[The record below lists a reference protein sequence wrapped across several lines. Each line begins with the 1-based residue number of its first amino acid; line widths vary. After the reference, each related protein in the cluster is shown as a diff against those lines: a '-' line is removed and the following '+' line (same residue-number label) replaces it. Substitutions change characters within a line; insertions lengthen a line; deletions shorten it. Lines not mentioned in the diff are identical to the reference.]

1 MQSINLWKFKISD
14 VRPTNSGLIEQQ
26 RKTYSWIAAN
36 YTNSIEKMR
45 TSKTNEIKKNPV
57 KDIQ

>member
-1 MQSINLWKFKISD
+1 MQSINLWKFKSSD
-14 VRPTNSGLIEQQ
+14 VRPTNSDLIEQQ

-36 YTNSIEKMR
+36 YANSTKKMR
-45 TSKTNEIKKNPV
+45 TSKTNEIKRNPV

>member
-1 MQSINLWKFKISD
+1 M
-14 VRPTNSGLIEQQ
+14 SGLIEQQ

-36 YTNSIEKMR
+36 YANSIEKMR
-45 TSKTNEIKKNPV
+45 TSKTNEIKRNPV